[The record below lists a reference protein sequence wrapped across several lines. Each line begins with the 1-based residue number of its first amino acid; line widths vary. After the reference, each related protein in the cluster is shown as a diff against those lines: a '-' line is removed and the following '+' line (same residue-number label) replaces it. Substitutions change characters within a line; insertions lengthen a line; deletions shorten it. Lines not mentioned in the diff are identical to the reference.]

1 MHRGRKPR
9 RNGYHPIGAS
19 AAHSARSA
27 LFLVTGVLHRYSNW
41 KPLNMNKL
49 PALLTSVCALALTLP
64 TIATAYDAELAAQIQ
79 TNVTGRMDRQYL
91 SDTPPKIDAPEL
103 VEALSKGQD
112 ILLLDIRTPEEHGV
126 VTLNHPSAQWIP
138 VHELFTTDNLDRLPT
153 DKQIAVVCLSGYRAA
168 FATGLLRA
176 VGFEDVVFVTGG
188 LAGLVQAFK
197 PSTLGPQARHS
208 TEE

>member
-1 MHRGRKPR
+1 MKKHAILLASVGVLAVMP
-9 RNGYHPIGAS
+9 PAIAS
-19 AAHSARSA
+19 A
-27 LFLVTGVLHRYSNW
+27 F
-41 KPLNMNKL
+41 
-49 PALLTSVCALALTLP
+49 
-64 TIATAYDAELAAQIQ
+64 DAELATHIQ

-126 VTLNHPSAQWIP
+126 VSLSHPHALSIP
-138 VHELFTTDNLDRLPT
+138 LDALFKTENLDRLPT

-168 FATGLLRA
+168 LATGLLRA
-176 VGFEDVVFVTGG
+176 AGFEDVVFVKGG

-197 PSTLGPQARHS
+197 PSMLGPQAGRKG
-208 TEE
+208 EE